1 MTAPHS
7 RPSNNPMLIWLEA
20 LEKDF
25 DKAFVGLDILLGEI
39 DSDQVGVSKS
49 LFLFFYKQ
57 TIYLINL
64 I

>member
-1 MTAPHS
+1 
-7 RPSNNPMLIWLEA
+7 MLIWLEA